1 MNGGSVGPDGTPLD
15 GNKVSHEREISVA
28 EVKERLKR
36 KKRYRK
42 SLYDYLT
49 QKGFFRLG
57 ARVKCPNCSRHS
69 WYSLESLGDSLACPK
84 CLDAFPAV
92 GNLDAG
98 GKDPWYYRTAGPFSI
113 PNYADGAYSVLLTL
127 NFFSPLRLVSHDF
140 QITSVMSFK
149 AESPDGKTV
158 EADFAAFWKSGTH
171 GSKVELLLGECK
183 TYGKFEDKD
192 FKRMRYLSKT
202 FPNPVLVFSTLRESL
217 EDGERKKIA
226 RLAETGPVMVLTA
239 KELCPYSGAEVLK
252 GSPDNRSLDYG
263 SSLTD
268 ICRITRISYVGL
280 GDGTH
285 PDK

>member
-1 MNGGSVGPDGTPLD
+1 MVLQDGGSVQ
-15 GNKVSHEREISVA
+15 H
-28 EVKERLKR
+28 
-36 KKRYRK
+36 
-42 SLYDYLT
+42 
-49 QKGFFRLG
+49 
-57 ARVKCPNCSRHS
+57 
-69 WYSLESLGDSLACPK
+69 LA
-84 CLDAFPAV
+84 
-92 GNLDAG
+92 
-98 GKDPWYYRTAGPFSI
+98 
-113 PNYADGAYSVLLTL
+113 NYADGAYSVLLTL